1 MSFLKNI
8 KTADDLLQEARL
20 ARRTVLRTARDNYIR
35 QPINGFQVA
44 RPEDREVIKDTIDD
58 WQILGVDS
66 IEWILAD
73 NTIRTVTQSDLEEV
87 RTQYAF
93 RKLAAFS
100 RFNELCDELMTATD
114 PESIEWDLV

>member
-1 MSFLKNI
+1 MSLLKNI

-20 ARRTVLRTARDNYIR
+20 ARRTVLRTERDNYIR

-73 NTIRTVTQSDLEEV
+73 NTTRTVTQSDLEEV

-100 RFNELCDELMTATD
+100 RFNELCDELMTTTD